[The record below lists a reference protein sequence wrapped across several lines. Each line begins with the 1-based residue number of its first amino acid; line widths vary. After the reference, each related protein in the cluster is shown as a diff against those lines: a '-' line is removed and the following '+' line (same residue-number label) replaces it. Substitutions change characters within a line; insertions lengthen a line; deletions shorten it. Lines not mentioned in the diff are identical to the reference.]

1 MEDVRIISLIPTK
14 GDTIP
19 PKRKPTAPKI
29 AAADPGYCR
38 PSSIANAI
46 AVEKTSP
53 SPATIS
59 NIASSYKSH
68 YYADNQ

>member
-1 MEDVRIISLIPTK
+1 MEDVWIISPIPTK

-38 PSSIANAI
+38 PSSIANA
-46 AVEKTSP
+46 VEEEKTSP

-59 NIASSYKSH
+59 NIASLYKSH
-68 YYADNQ
+68 YSVDYQ